1 MASAIQFHAWSFL
14 QDNYKEDVN
23 EKTEWM
29 REKRQAEV
37 EMSKRIRLKKA
48 EKEVTEIFAL
58 SGEFPML
65 EEKALPSFKINAVR
79 AGKQRPE

>member
-1 MASAIQFHAWSFL
+1 MASAIQFHDWSFL

-37 EMSKRIRLKKA
+37 EMSRRIWSKSA
-48 EKEVTEIFAL
+48 QKEMTEIFAL
-58 SGEFPML
+58 SREFPML
-65 EEKALPSFKINAVR
+65 EEKALPSFKINVVR